1 MSEFTFQ
8 ETMVKVL
15 TDARLR
21 QSLFARDSGAL
32 AAQGLASEDVE
43 RLLGIDQVRLEAF
56 ADMVMAQRLT
66 DILQILPLTSQIL
79 GNRLHPIVFEF
90 NQELKPRYSTK
101 QAQALAFAEFLSERF
116 RLQPP
121 DPPYLEDVLRYE
133 KAALEL
139 FGKRNEVLRIK
150 DDLTP
155 ALDDE
160 TARSRIVPLRLDTNV
175 AIELTFDILEI
186 ATELKAGR
194 IPTEPARKRQKI
206 LLHVDRRGLIEKD
219 EINEMTLAFI
229 EACDG
234 SGSLAQVIDNLADRF
249 QQNSPHLRPEFDR
262 KCVSLCRSL
271 FERLVIGLQ
280 V

>member
-15 TDARLR
+15 TDAKLR
-21 QSLFARDSGAL
+21 QSLFDRDSGAL
-32 AAQGLASEDVE
+32 AEQGLAFEDVE
-43 RLLGIDQVRLEAF
+43 RLLGINPARLEAF

-66 DILQILPLTSQIL
+66 DILQILPLTAQIL
-79 GNRLHPIVFEF
+79 GNRLHPIVSEF

-101 QAQALAFAEFLSERF
+101 QAQALAFATFLSERF

-121 DPPYLEDVLRYE
+121 DPPFLEDVLRYE

-139 FGKRNEVLRIK
+139 FGKRNAVLRSE

-160 TARSRIVPLRLDTNV
+160 TLHSRLVPLRLDANV
-175 AIELTFDILEI
+175 AIELTFNILEI
-186 ATELKAGR
+186 ATDLKAGR
-194 IPTEPARKRQKI
+194 IPTEPARKRQLI
-206 LLHVDRRGLIEKD
+206 LLHVDRRGLIGKD

-234 SGSLAQVIDNLADRF
+234 SSSLAQIIDNLADRF
-249 QQNSPHLRPEFDR
+249 QQSSLHLRPEFDR
-262 KCVSLCRSL
+262 KCLGLCRSL
-271 FERLVIGLQ
+271 LERFVIGLQ